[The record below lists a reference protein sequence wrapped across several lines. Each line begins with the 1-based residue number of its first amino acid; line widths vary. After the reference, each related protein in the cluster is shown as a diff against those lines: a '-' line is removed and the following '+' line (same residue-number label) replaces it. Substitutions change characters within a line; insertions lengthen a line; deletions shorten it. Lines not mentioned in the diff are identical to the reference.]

1 MISAPNLHASV
12 LGYAESKLQKGA
24 KVLDVGCG
32 SGVLLA
38 AFYEM
43 TKKEDGTA
51 NVIGI
56 EHIEEL
62 AEFSRTN
69 LRKNYSTQLDQ

>member
-1 MISAPNLHASV
+1 MINYEVVISAPSLHALV
-12 LGYAESKLQKGA
+12 MGYAESKLQPGA

-43 TKKEDGTA
+43 TK
-51 NVIGI
+51 
-56 EHIEEL
+56 
-62 AEFSRTN
+62 
-69 LRKNYSTQLDQ
+69 

>member
-1 MISAPNLHASV
+1 M
-12 LGYAESKLQKGA
+12 GYAESKLQPGA

-43 TKKEDGTA
+43 TKKEDGSA

-56 EHIEEL
+56 EHISEL